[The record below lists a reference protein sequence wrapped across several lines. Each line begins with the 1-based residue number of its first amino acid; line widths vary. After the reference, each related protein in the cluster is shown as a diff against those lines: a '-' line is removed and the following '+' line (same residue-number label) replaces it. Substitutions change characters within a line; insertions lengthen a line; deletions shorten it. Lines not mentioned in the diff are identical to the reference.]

1 VTPPTGAD
9 PTLPPAGSPAGV
21 WSPVVEPPRVA
32 VVDAVTR
39 AIAEDVLPLGDLTAG
54 LIAPDRR
61 AGFDLVS
68 RSHGVVAGRACAV
81 EAFAQVDPA
90 VTVEWLAPD
99 GSAVTPGDVVARID
113 GPLRSILTA
122 ERTALNF
129 VGHLSGVATL
139 TRAYV
144 DAVRAANPATRV
156 LDTRKTTPGLRTLEK
171 AAVRAGGGHNHR
183 GNLSEAVL
191 VKDNHLGGAT
201 IAEAVLRARDLWP
214 GRMVEVECDR
224 LDQVDEAVA
233 AGATVIMLD
242 NMGPDL
248 VARAVERVRA
258 SGSDALVEVSGGV
271 TLESAAA
278 LAAAG
283 ADLLS
288 AGALTHSAP
297 TLDLGLDLRA

>member
-1 VTPPTGAD
+1 
-9 PTLPPAGSPAGV
+9 
-21 WSPVVEPPRVA
+21 
-32 VVDAVTR
+32 
-39 AIAEDVLPLGDLTAG
+39 VLPLGDLTAG
-54 LIAPDRR
+54 LVPAGRR
-61 AGFDLVS
+61 ATVDVVS
-68 RSHGVVAGRACAV
+68 RGAGVIAGQACAV
-81 EAFAQVDPA
+81 EAFAQIDPG
-90 VTVEWLAPD
+90 VTVSWLLPD
-99 GSAVTPGDVVARID
+99 GSEVVPGDVVATVD

-129 VGHLSGVATL
+129 LGHLSGVATL

-144 DAVRAANPATRV
+144 AAVHAANPATRI
-156 LDTRKTTPGLRTLEK
+156 LDTRKTTPGLRALEK

-201 IAEAVLRARDLWP
+201 ITEAVWRARAQWP

-224 LDQVDEAVA
+224 LAQVDEAVA
-233 AGATVIMLD
+233 AGATVVLLD
-242 NMGPDL
+242 NMGPGQ
-248 VARAVERVRA
+248 VAEAVARVRA
-258 SGSDALVEVSGGV
+258 AGSDVLIEVSGGV
-271 TLESAAA
+271 SLATAPA

-297 TLDLGLDLRA
+297 VLDLGLDLRD